1 MMDDD
6 ARELAELVERWE
18 TGYGDVR
25 SLYESLREG
34 MHQNARRGIQ
44 RVLAK
49 PPDEH
54 RVSDVVYTA
63 FLELLRGDPAAMTSP
78 VGLAKT
84 IAYRRGIDEG
94 RRILR
99 ERQRVASLDALDLAA
114 LPDRREILA
123 AAEEEALHR
132 LVATC
137 LEALTGD
144 QRAVVRATVMG
155 GQTLSD
161 WALTAG
167 TSHQAVSRQRS
178 RALEALRRCVRRQR
192 AALSGKESGRET
204 GKAGPA
210 GGSAPASAPGKT
222 PRKAGPAGKEASR
235 GRRG

>member
-1 MMDDD
+1 MDDD
-6 ARELAELVERWE
+6 ARELDELVERWQ

-25 SLYESLREG
+25 SLYESVREG

-44 RVLAK
+44 RVIARA
-49 PPDEH
+49 PDEH

-63 FLELLRGDPAAMTSP
+63 FVELLRGDPAAMTSP

-99 ERQRVASLDALDLAA
+99 ERQRISSVDPLDIATT
-114 LPDRREILA
+114 LPDKAGILA
-123 AAEEEALHR
+123 AAEEEALHQ
-132 LVATC
+132 LVARC
-137 LEALTGD
+137 LEFLTTD

-155 GQTLSD
+155 NQTLSD

-178 RALEALRRCVRRQR
+178 RALDALRRCVKRQR
-192 AALSGKESGRET
+192 TAAG
-204 GKAGPA
+204 
-210 GGSAPASAPGKT
+210 
-222 PRKAGPAGKEASR
+222 GKEASR
-235 GRRG
+235 GRG